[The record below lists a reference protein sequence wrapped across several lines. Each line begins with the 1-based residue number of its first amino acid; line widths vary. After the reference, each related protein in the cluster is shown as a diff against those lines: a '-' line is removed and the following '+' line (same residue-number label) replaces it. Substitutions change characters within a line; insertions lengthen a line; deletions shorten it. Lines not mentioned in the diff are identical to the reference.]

1 MRRIQPGREG
11 GLQINHKLLT
21 CGGGGVRGWCCF
33 LFRFLS
39 PNRKLMDFF
48 FAFLSLVYPRR
59 NLALRGKVIRFWS
72 IFLGTWTQC
81 VPEGEAVYSFGSART
96 NQINIKMKY
105 WTKVVTTKRFNFFVP
120 SDPFWSE
127 FIGNLILTRI
137 WAAIKLNHFLSTAKW
152 L

>member
-48 FAFLSLVYPRR
+48 SLSCLWFTLEGIWRFEEKLFEFDQYFWG
-59 NLALRGKVIRFWS
+59 RGHNVS
-72 IFLGTWTQC
+72 
-81 VPEGEAVYSFGSART
+81 PEGVRFIRLDQPG
-96 NQINIKMKY
+96 QIK
-105 WTKVVTTKRFNFFVP
+105 
-120 SDPFWSE
+120 
-127 FIGNLILTRI
+127 
-137 WAAIKLNHFLSTAKW
+137 ST
-152 L
+152 